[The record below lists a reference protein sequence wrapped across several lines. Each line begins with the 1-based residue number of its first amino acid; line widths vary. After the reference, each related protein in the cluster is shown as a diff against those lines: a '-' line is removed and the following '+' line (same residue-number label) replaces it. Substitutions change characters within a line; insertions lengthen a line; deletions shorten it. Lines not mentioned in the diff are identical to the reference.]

1 MSQLV
6 MMLLSLKVDGMSM
19 AFHMLILA
27 PISVFATSQER
38 LEVVLELPL
47 EVRCQVAY
55 QKYTLRASTSS
66 TPYMGSE

>member
-1 MSQLV
+1 
-6 MMLLSLKVDGMSM
+6 MLLSLKVDGMSM
-19 AFHMLILA
+19 AFHMLTLA
-27 PISVFATSQER
+27 PISALATSQER

-55 QKYTLRASTSS
+55 QKYKLRAFTSS